1 MKSQKWRDVW
11 EETRVAMQQLEESL
25 HVVHDLERSVL
36 IERGASICS
45 EGVARTLE
53 LMMRDSVQQV
63 RTRVHAAHTQL
74 IAAVETLSAESTLE
88 ELKKNRSAN

>member
-1 MKSQKWRDVW
+1 MNTQKWRDVW
-11 EETRVAMQQLEESL
+11 EETRAAMQQLEESVS
-25 HVVHDLERSVL
+25 VVRNLERSVL
-36 IERGASICS
+36 IERGARICS
-45 EGVARTLE
+45 EGIARTLE
-53 LMMRDSVQQV
+53 LMTRDSVQQV